1 MLRDKLANEAK
12 QALLAG
18 DRRKAEA
25 LRFLISLLDKE
36 ATKKLLERL
45 EEADELKVLQKEL
58 KNKEESL
65 AAFVLA
71 GRNDLVAE
79 IKEEINWLAGYL
91 PKSLSDEEI
100 KKVIDEVLADGEK
113 QFGAVMKKVLAKVAG
128 RVDGAKLSLILK
140 EKLAQ

>member
-36 ATKKLLERL
+36 ATKKLLEKL
-45 EEADELKVLQKEL
+45 DEPDELRVLQKEL

-65 AAFVLA
+65 AAFVSA
-71 GRNDLVAE
+71 GRDDLITEV
-79 IKEEINWLAGYL
+79 KEEMDWLAGYL
-91 PKSLSDEEI
+91 PKNLSDEEI
-100 KKVIDEVLADGEK
+100 KRVVDEALADGEK
-113 QFGAVMKKVLAKVAG
+113 QFGVIMKKVLAKVAG